1 VADNFTDIYTG
12 LIEVPLEFLTLHGV
26 FIIGEVLIV
35 LTMLH
40 MLYQRRSPTSMIS
53 WLLMMIIVPYLFIF
67 IYFLIGIRK
76 RPAKKRKSSLHVKSV
91 SESAVKINSIDGIL
105 RSNGIAGVNEYNSF
119 ELIRDSVKAYNT
131 LMDEI
136 HSASKSISISTYLF
150 KNDPVTKNIIDALIE
165 KASKGV
171 QVRLLVDSLGSYKL
185 YFFQGPLKK
194 LRKAGCEVHFFMPL
208 LRLPYQ
214 NDINLR
220 NHRKIYLF
228 DETTLITGG
237 MNLSNEYMGPTKKS
251 YQWEDILFKT
261 QGDATYQY
269 AQIFEADWAYA
280 SGSSMRSSTPPL
292 KKVYGDAS
300 IQVVPSGP
308 DIEGDALFE
317 ALVDAINTATER
329 IWIVTPYFLPDE
341 ILMHTLKI
349 AKHKGLDIKLITPK
363 QSDHFIADLSRSSYM
378 RELEEIGID
387 LILYNGKILHA
398 KAILFDSDTL
408 MIGSVNIDNRSLLL
422 NYEVVSF
429 VYSKTIISEIE
440 EWMQGFIANADTQMP
455 QSSKPRR
462 IVENFMRILAPQL

>member
-1 VADNFTDIYTG
+1 MG
-12 LIEVPLEFLTLHGV
+12 LIEVPLEFLTLHGI

-76 RPAKKRKSSLHVKSV
+76 RPAKKRKSSLHIKSV
-91 SESAVKINSIDGIL
+91 SESAVKINNIDGIL
-105 RSNGIAGVNEYNSF
+105 RSNGIAGVSEYNSF
-119 ELIRDSVKAYNT
+119 ELIKDSVKAYNI
-131 LMDEI
+131 LIDEI
-136 HSASKSISISTYLF
+136 DNASKSISISTYVF
-150 KNDPVTKNIIDALIE
+150 KNDTVTKKIIEHLIE
-165 KASKGV
+165 KAAQGV
-171 QVRLLVDSLGSYKL
+171 QVRLLIDSLGSYKL
-185 YFFQGPLKK
+185 YFFQGPLKR
-194 LRKAGCEVHFFMPL
+194 LRKAGCKVHFFMPL

-214 NDINLR
+214 NNINLR

-237 MNLSNEYMGPTKKS
+237 MNLSNEYMGPTKKA

-269 AQIFEADWAYA
+269 SQIFEADWAYA
-280 SGSSMRSSTPPL
+280 YGSPLRASTLPH
-292 KKVYGDAS
+292 KKLYGDAS

-317 ALVDAINTATER
+317 VLISAINSATER

-341 ILMHTLKI
+341 ILMHALKI
-349 AKHKGLDIKLITPK
+349 AKHRGVDIKLITPK
-363 QSDHFIADLSRSSYM
+363 QSDHIIADISRSSYM

-387 LILYNGKILHA
+387 LVLYNGKILHA

-429 VYSKTIISEIE
+429 VYSKSIISEIE
-440 EWMQGFIANADTQMP
+440 EWTDRFIANAERQMP
-455 QSSKPRR
+455 IASKPRR
-462 IVENFMRILAPQL
+462 IAENFMRILAPQL